1 MNLTALV
8 PEIPKENLCG
18 SSKYISN
25 LFVASSRLKTG
36 AMIITCA
43 IVIILAI
50 LLIRKKLKKE
60 KSVVLIA
67 LLIALSVL
75 LVLSLVVI
83 VSFDMELKKM
93 PA

>member
-1 MNLTALV
+1 MNLPVLGT
-8 PEIPKENLCG
+8 EIPKENFCG
-18 SSKYISN
+18 SSKFFSN
-25 LFVASSRLKTG
+25 LFVASSRLKIG
-36 AMIITCA
+36 AMIITSA
-43 IVIILAI
+43 IVIVLAI

-60 KSVVLIA
+60 KSVILIA